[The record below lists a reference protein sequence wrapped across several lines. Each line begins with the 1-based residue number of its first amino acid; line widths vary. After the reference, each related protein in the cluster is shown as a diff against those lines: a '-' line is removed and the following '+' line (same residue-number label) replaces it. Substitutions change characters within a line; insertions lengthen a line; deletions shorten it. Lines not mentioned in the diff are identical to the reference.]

1 MLISNQGNI
10 LARLLFIS
18 RSFYICIAKFDK
30 MKQLFFL
37 FSFCIALTMSAQDV
51 TWHTDFEQA
60 KMVSKESGK
69 PILMYF
75 TGSDWCGPCKMLKK
89 DFWQNS
95 EFLNQANDFVLLEVD
110 IPFREDILTP
120 EQFEKNKKL
129 QNKYNKDKSFPK
141 VLALNASGRVYER
154 ISAYSMLRDTSMY
167 FDFLDKARSIR

>member
-1 MLISNQGNI
+1 
-10 LARLLFIS
+10 
-18 RSFYICIAKFDK
+18 
-30 MKQLFFL
+30 MKHIFFL
-37 FSFCIALTMSAQDV
+37 FSFCVALTVSGQTA
-51 TWHTDFEQA
+51 TWHTDFNEA
-60 KMVSKESGK
+60 KSIAKNSGK

-89 DFWQNS
+89 DFWQNAD
-95 EFLNQANDFVLLEVD
+95 FLAQADDFVLLEVD

-141 VLALNASGRVYER
+141 VLALNASGKVFQR

-167 FDFLDKARSIR
+167 FDFLDKVRSIR

>member
-1 MLISNQGNI
+1 MK
-10 LARLLFIS
+10 RLL
-18 RSFYICIAKFDK
+18 
-30 MKQLFFL
+30 FL
-37 FSFCIALTMSAQDV
+37 FSFCIVFTMSAQDV
-51 TWHTDFEQA
+51 TWHTDFEKA
-60 KMVSKESGK
+60 KAEARATGK

-95 EFLNQANDFVLLEVD
+95 EFLNQAQDFVLVEVD

-129 QNKYNKDKSFPK
+129 QSKYNKEKSFPK
-141 VLALNASGRVYER
+141 VLALNSSGKVRER

-167 FDFLDKARSIR
+167 FAFLDKARSVR